1 MAKKIIWSP
10 RSADN
15 LEEICSY
22 IARDSEHYA
31 ALVAKRI
38 FEIVENIPEFPELG
52 RVVPE
57 YQNVA
62 IRERFYK
69 HYRIVYRLKGDL
81 IEIAAIVHGSKLLD
95 DL

>member
-10 RSADN
+10 RSANN
-15 LEEICSY
+15 LEEICDY
-22 IARDSEHYA
+22 IARDSEYYA

-38 FEIVENIPEFPELG
+38 FEIVETIPEFPELG

-62 IRERFYK
+62 IRERF
-69 HYRIVYRLKGDL
+69 
-81 IEIAAIVHGSKLLD
+81 
-95 DL
+95 